1 MYQNFDIHVLQISC
15 NTFIVY
21 IHVHVH
27 VFIYLLYYTLFVGV
41 WGYIQGTRDMV
52 RDLEKRVKL
61 AKCNVETIN
70 SILAKLCQK
79 PLYQRKDDKKDCL
92 LNLEVHV
99 HAHTTGTIHCRLVVH
114 VHTKFCKL

>member
-1 MYQNFDIHVLQISC
+1 MYMYVLLIILH
-15 NTFIVY
+15 TFI
-21 IHVHVH
+21 IH
-27 VFIYLLYYTLFVGV
+27 LGV

-61 AKCNVETIN
+61 AKCNVDTIN

-99 HAHTTGTIHCRLVVH
+99 HVH
-114 VHTKFCKL
+114 V

>member
-1 MYQNFDIHVLQISC
+1 
-15 NTFIVY
+15 
-21 IHVHVH
+21 
-27 VFIYLLYYTLFVGV
+27 
-41 WGYIQGTRDMV
+41 MV

-61 AKCNVETIN
+61 AKCNVDTIN

-99 HAHTTGTIHCRLVVH
+99 HVH
-114 VHTKFCKL
+114 V

>member
-1 MYQNFDIHVLQISC
+1 MYMYMYVC
-15 NTFIVY
+15 
-21 IHVHVH
+21 
-27 VFIYLLYYTLFVGV
+27 IYYNYYTLFVGV

-92 LNLEVHV
+92 LNLEVQMY
-99 HAHTTGTIHCRLVVH
+99 IHMYTLLTLYTVDW
-114 VHTKFCKL
+114 